1 MKDFNDTK
9 IYQVLYINFK
19 YVGVDARI
27 LINPSKAVSKG
38 FNVGDNNITTSS
50 EINKDDLYRKIQ
62 TYSEQHE
69 IEPID
74 AKVDRIQILM
84 NKVQI
89 KVRLSHE

>member
-1 MKDFNDTK
+1 MIRKYIRYF
-9 IYQVLYINFK
+9 ILISSMSVLMLGFS
-19 YVGVDARI
+19 
-27 LINPSKAVSKG
+27 INPSKAVSKG
-38 FNVGDNNITTSS
+38 FNFGNNNITTSS
-50 EINKDDLYRKIQ
+50 EINQDDLYRKIQ

-89 KVRLSHE
+89 KVRLSYD

>member
-1 MKDFNDTK
+1 MIRKYIRYF
-9 IYQVLYINFK
+9 ILISSMSVLMLGFF
-19 YVGVDARI
+19 
-27 LINPSKAVSKG
+27 INPSKAVSKG

-74 AKVDRIQILM
+74 ARVDRIQILM

>member
-1 MKDFNDTK
+1 MIRK
-9 IYQVLYINFK
+9 YIRYF
-19 YVGVDARI
+19 I
-27 LINPSKAVSKG
+27 LISSMSVLMLGFFIKPSKSVSKG

-74 AKVDRIQILM
+74 ARVDRIQILM